1 MGTLDGKVAL
11 VTGAGQGVG
20 QGIAY
25 ALATDGAAVVVAGR
39 TLAKV
44 QATADEIT
52 SRGGRAH
59 ALECDVKDEAD
70 IQRCVDETVATFGTV
85 DILVNNAQEVTLGPL
100 LDMTR
105 RQLPG
110 RLALGPGRVVQL
122 HEGVSRAPEGR
133 RRRHQPRDV
142 GELAPRPD
150 GLRRV
155 RRGEGRD
162 AHPVARRRDGV
173 GCRRHPRDLP
183 HAARGVTRVP
193 GLGAGRPRR
202 RRALPRRHPAAL
214 RRATAS
220 RTSARAVAMLCG
232 PDARYITGSTISV
245 DGGQAYLR

>member
-25 ALATDGAAVVVAGR
+25 ALATDGASVVVAGR
-39 TLAKV
+39 TEAKV

-59 ALECDVKDEAD
+59 ALECDVKDEAA
-70 IQRCVDETVATFGTV
+70 IQRCVDEAVATFGTV

-105 RQLPG
+105 HNFQDGWLSGPVASFSFMKACHEHLTDG
-110 RLALGPGRVVQL
+110 GVVINLATSASLRLDPMGYGVYGAVKDATRILSRVAATEWGADGIRVICL
-122 HEGVSRAPEGR
+122 MP
-133 RRRHQPRDV
+133 
-142 GELAPRPD
+142 LAASPAYQGWEQVDPD
-150 GLRRV
+150 GAAHFRAGIPLRY
-155 RRGEGRD
+155 
-162 AHPVARRRDGV
+162 V
-173 GCRRHPRDLP
+173 GDCEQDI
-183 HAARGVTRVP
+183 G
-193 GLGAGRPRR
+193 G
-202 RRALPRRHPAAL
+202 
-214 RRATAS
+214 
-220 RTSARAVAMLCG
+220 AVAMLCG